1 MEKVKIIKKGVIIK
15 FNANS
20 NIIEKLYGI
29 IAYMAKS
36 LDEDQI
42 EQYKKELESW
52 PLIIKNEKQFSEE
65 WMFHMTSL
73 SILIEQLQN
82 AAEEQGLFDEVDSK
96 EVLGQIEKTLK
107 TFIEDSTQPDLLSQ
121 SQPE

>member
-96 EVLGQIEKTLK
+96 EVLGQIEQTLK
-107 TFIEDSTQPDLLSQ
+107 TFIEDNTQPDLLSQ

>member
-1 MEKVKIIKKGVIIK
+1 MIKKGVMIK

-20 NIIEKLYGI
+20 NIIEKLYGV
-29 IAYMAKS
+29 IAFLTKS
-36 LDEDQI
+36 LEKHQI
-42 EQYKKELESW
+42 EQYKKELEDW
-52 PLIIKNEKQFSEE
+52 PLIIKNEKHFSEE

-73 SILIEQLQN
+73 SVLVEQLQN

-96 EVLGQIEKTLK
+96 DVLGQIEE
-107 TFIEDSTQPDLLSQ
+107 TFKKLIEDSSQPDLLSQ